1 MTTAVRRLTGWG
13 RTAPTVATVIPG
25 DDVAGIAEAIRHPG
39 RRGVIARGL
48 GRSYGDASQNA
59 GGLVIDMTALDRVH
73 VLDVDEATVTVD
85 AGVSLD
91 TLLRQVVPHG
101 LWVPVLPG
109 TRQVTVG
116 GAIAADIH
124 GGNHHTKGSFCNHVL
139 SMELLTADG
148 EVRTLT
154 PDGEGAELFWA
165 TAGGM
170 GFTGVV
176 LRATV
181 RLERVETCYF
191 VADIERAHDFDE
203 LLERLQRND
212 EQYTY
217 SKTWFDS
224 VSTGPKMGRGAL
236 IRGNF
241 ARRDDLPPRLRKD
254 PLRFSAPQVG
264 RFPDVFPHGLLNRV
278 TAAAFNE
285 FYYRIT
291 RPRQGAIQNLTAF
304 YHILDV
310 AHDWNRAYGPRGF
323 LQYQFVVPFGQ
334 EAILRRTMDAISGS
348 GHMSCLN
355 VLKRFGEGNEGPLS
369 FPMPGWT
376 LAVDMPIRPGLGRL
390 CDDLDE
396 LVMAAGGRLYLAKDS
411 RLPADRF
418 ARMYPRLEE
427 WRKVRDA
434 VDPDRTFVSDL
445 GRRLGI

>member
-13 RTAPTVATVIPG
+13 RTAPTVATVMPG
-25 DDVAGIAEAIRHPG
+25 DDVAGIAKAVRDPG

-48 GRSYGDASQNA
+48 GRSYGDAAQNA
-59 GGLVIDMTALDRVH
+59 GGLVVDMTALDRVH
-73 VLDVDEATVTVD
+73 VLDVDAGTVTVD
-85 AGVSLD
+85 SGVSLD
-91 TLLRQVVPHG
+91 SLLRQVVPHG

-139 SMELLTADG
+139 SLDLLTADG

-154 PDGEGAELFWA
+154 PTGLDAELFWA

-170 GFTGVV
+170 GLTGIV
-176 LRATV
+176 LRATI

-191 VADIERAHDFDE
+191 LADIERAHDFDE
-203 LLERLQRND
+203 LLEKLQAND
-212 EQYTY
+212 DQYTY

-224 VSTGPKMGRGAL
+224 VSTGSNMGRGAL

-241 ARRDDLPPRLRKD
+241 ARLDDLPPRLRKD
-254 PLRFSAPQVG
+254 PLRFSAPTVG
-264 RFPDVFPHGLLNRV
+264 TIPEVFPNGMLNRL
-278 TAAAFNE
+278 TARAFNE

-291 RPRQGAIQNLTAF
+291 RPQMGAIQNLTAF

-310 AHDWNRAYGPRGF
+310 AQDWNRVYGPRGF

-334 EAILRRTMDAISGS
+334 EEILRRTMDAISTS
-348 GHMSCLN
+348 GQMSCLN
-355 VLKRFGEGNEGPLS
+355 VLKRFGAGNDGPIS

-390 CDDLDE
+390 CDELDE

-427 WRKVRDA
+427 WKKVRDA
-434 VDPDRTFVSDL
+434 VDPERTFVSDQA
-445 GRRLGI
+445 RRLGI

>member
-13 RTAPTVATVIPG
+13 RTAPTVATVVPG
-25 DDVAGIAEAIRHPG
+25 DGVGGIVEAVRHPG

-73 VLDVDEATVTVD
+73 VLDVDEAIVTVD

-176 LRATV
+176 LRATI

-224 VSTGPKMGRGAL
+224 VSTGRKMGRGAL

-241 ARRDDLPPRLRKD
+241 ARLDDLPPRLRKD

-264 RFPDVFPHGLLNRV
+264 RVPDVFPHGMLNRV

-285 FYYRIT
+285 FYYRVT

-310 AHDWNRAYGPRGF
+310 AQDWNRAYGPRGF

-376 LAVDMPIRPGLGRL
+376 LAVDMPVRPGLGRL
-390 CDDLDE
+390 CDELDE

-411 RLPADRF
+411 RLPPDRF

>member
-1 MTTAVRRLTGWG
+1 
-13 RTAPTVATVIPG
+13 
-25 DDVAGIAEAIRHPG
+25 
-39 RRGVIARGL
+39 
-48 GRSYGDASQNA
+48 
-59 GGLVIDMTALDRVH
+59 
-73 VLDVDEATVTVD
+73 
-85 AGVSLD
+85 
-91 TLLRQVVPHG
+91 VVPHG

-139 SMELLTADG
+139 SLDLLTADG

-154 PDGEGAELFWA
+154 PTGLDAELFWA

-170 GFTGVV
+170 GLTGIV
-176 LRATV
+176 LRATI

-191 VADIERAHDFDE
+191 LADIERAHDFDE
-203 LLERLQRND
+203 LLEKLQAND
-212 EQYTY
+212 DQYTY

-224 VSTGPKMGRGAL
+224 VSTGSNMGRGAL

-241 ARRDDLPPRLRKD
+241 ARLDDLPPRLRKD
-254 PLRFSAPQVG
+254 PLRFSAPTVG
-264 RFPDVFPHGLLNRV
+264 TIPEVFPNGMLNRL
-278 TAAAFNE
+278 TARAFNE

-291 RPRQGAIQNLTAF
+291 RPQMGAIQNLTAF

-310 AHDWNRAYGPRGF
+310 AQDWNRVYGPRGF

-334 EAILRRTMDAISGS
+334 EEILRRTMDAISTS
-348 GHMSCLN
+348 GQMSCLN
-355 VLKRFGEGNEGPLS
+355 VLKRFGAGNDGPIS

-390 CDDLDE
+390 CDELDE

-427 WRKVRDA
+427 WKKVRDA
-434 VDPDRTFVSDL
+434 VDPERTFVSDQA
-445 GRRLGI
+445 RRLGI